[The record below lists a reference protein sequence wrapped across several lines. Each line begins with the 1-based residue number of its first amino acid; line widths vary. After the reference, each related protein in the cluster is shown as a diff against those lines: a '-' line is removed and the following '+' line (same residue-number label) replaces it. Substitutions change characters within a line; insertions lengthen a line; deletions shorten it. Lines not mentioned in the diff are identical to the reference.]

1 VTPDRDAFAEF
12 SRRLDA
18 EDMRERVRRALD
30 AAATGPMEDAADL
43 SRALE
48 AADPLGEGSERRWT
62 VAIRDLVGAWPGRV
76 AVATALG
83 AVLVVGLIVG
93 RVTTPIPGRAGLAQ
107 TPPLPA
113 YRPQPDR
120 GLALEEITAPASE
133 QKFRQAMA
141 RYGEADFPQRAMPLL
156 REAIAADPGNDQ
168 AQFWLGVVLLRDG
181 RAADAIAP
189 LEAAARLAPADRTYK
204 GYLLYAYLQTGAR
217 HRAQALQ
224 QELLTPR

>member
-1 VTPDRDAFAEF
+1 MTPGPDAFAEF

-30 AAATGPMEDAADL
+30 SATTGPMEDPADL

-48 AADPLGEGSERRWT
+48 AADPLGEGGDRRWT

-83 AVLVVGLIVG
+83 AALVAGLIVG
-93 RVTTPIPGRAGLAQ
+93 RVTTHIPAPAVVAQ
-107 TPPLPA
+107 APPLPA

-120 GLALEEITAPASE
+120 GLALGEITAPASA
-133 QKFRQAMA
+133 QKFREAMA
-141 RYGEADFPQRAMPLL
+141 RYGEADFAQRAMPLL
-156 REAIAADPGNDQ
+156 REAIAVDPRNDQ

-181 RAADAIAP
+181 RAADAAAP

-204 GYLLYAYLQTGAR
+204 GYLLYAYLQTGAL

>member
-1 VTPDRDAFAEF
+1 
-12 SRRLDA
+12 
-18 EDMRERVRRALD
+18 
-30 AAATGPMEDAADL
+30 
-43 SRALE
+43 
-48 AADPLGEGSERRWT
+48 
-62 VAIRDLVGAWPGRV
+62 
-76 AVATALG
+76 
-83 AVLVVGLIVG
+83 
-93 RVTTPIPGRAGLAQ
+93 
-107 TPPLPA
+107 
-113 YRPQPDR
+113 
-120 GLALEEITAPASE
+120 
-133 QKFRQAMA
+133 MA